1 MADGRRWASYLLFP
15 PIPTA
20 HPPQGSEIWCVPAGL
35 GVGLSLVILWS
46 VSQAGGSCEM
56 FRWSQRYLWY
66 LMEGSKAQF
75 LTRKRRTQH
84 SENTT
89 STWDEE
95 PYFGFTVS
103 MLYNS
108 FVHGTSLE
116 PGWGSFNSL
125 SPSQCSSSP
134 FPILAPLSFE
144 YRDLGW
150 LETLGF
156 PVV

>member
-1 MADGRRWASYLLFP
+1 MGILSPVSTHSYCPPSSRVWDMMCPCRARCWA
-15 PIPTA
+15 
-20 HPPQGSEIWCVPAGL
+20 VL
-35 GVGLSLVILWS
+35 GNPVVC
-46 VSQAGGSCEM
+46 QAGGSCEM

-144 YRDLGW
+144 HRDLGW